1 MSYKSLVSEAK
12 DELRMYI
19 SILSKSE
26 DSYGKDINKLKELF
40 DKKNPTLDELYEA
53 ILEYMEFVLS
63 SNEDFGVDISDTQ
76 SIIDAIEEMQEQ
88 YSH

>member
-40 DKKNPTLDELYEA
+40 DKKNPTLDELYEV
-53 ILEYMEFVLS
+53 ILQYMEFVLS

-76 SIIDAIEEMQEQ
+76 SIIDAIEEMQEE
-88 YSH
+88 HCH